1 MTTPRLLLSAA
12 TRLRITGVAAV
23 AMLTL
28 PSCRGSSTAQD
39 DGSGR
44 EVVCTADFRYG
55 LNVAVLDAATGAP
68 IPRPLFVVASD
79 GSYADTSQA
88 ARDPG
93 TTPGFAS
100 WPLAGERAGR
110 YTVRVRATG
119 YQEWQQD
126 GVVVSRDVC
135 HVVPVS
141 LTARLTK
148 LP

>member
-1 MTTPRLLLSAA
+1 
-12 TRLRITGVAAV
+12 
-23 AMLTL
+23 MLAL

-39 DGSGR
+39 DGPPR
-44 EVVCTADFRYG
+44 DVVCTADFRYG

-68 IPRPLFVVASD
+68 TPRPLLVIASE
-79 GSYADTSQA
+79 GAYADTSQS

-93 TTPGFAS
+93 TTPTFAS

-119 YQEWQQD
+119 YQEWRQD
-126 GVVVSRDVC
+126 AVVVSRDVC
-135 HVVPVS
+135 HVIPVS
-141 LTARLTK
+141 LTARLTR